1 MVRPTI
7 CTEHLQLL
15 LVFVNWTVLFSTVL
29 PNTVRSDQWRP
40 VSQHQQQQQWLWT
53 GLTAVQTLD
62 SVSVAQFSCFSL
74 VTFTVSCRPTNILGA
89 GHAAHAVLRQHHLDN
104 VSAGNVKHCIQQDML
119 LDNRHILHPSHT
131 HTQSTLHTLRPTHT
145 PPRQCQCRERQTL
158 RPAGYAPRQQ
168 THTPP
173 LTHTHSRH
181 YTHTTPTMLRLRPA
195 QCQW

>member
-15 LVFVNWTVLFSTVL
+15 LVFVNWTVLFS
-29 PNTVRSDQWRP
+29 PA
-40 VSQHQQQQQWLWT
+40 QHSPQWLVTAGEPASAAVTVDWT
-53 GLTAVQTLD
+53 DCRADTRQCFCGAVQ
-62 SVSVAQFSCFSL
+62 
-74 VTFTVSCRPTNILGA
+74 
-89 GHAAHAVLRQHHLDN
+89 
-104 VSAGNVKHCIQQDML
+104 L
-119 LDNRHILHPSHT
+119 LQPRHIHCQLSTDEHTRRPSRRARSL
-131 HTQSTLHTLRPTHT
+131 QST

-173 LTHTHSRH
+173 LTHTVDI
-181 YTHTTPTMLRLRPA
+181 THTLRPLCYDYDLLRPA

>member
-15 LVFVNWTVLFSTVL
+15 LVFVNWTVLFS
-29 PNTVRSDQWRP
+29 PA
-40 VSQHQQQQQWLWT
+40 QHSPHQQQWLWT

-62 SVSVAQFSCFSL
+62 SVSVAQFSRFSL

-89 GHAAHAVLRQHHLDN
+89 RHAAHAVLTQHHLDN

-131 HTQSTLHTLRPTHT
+131 H
-145 PPRQCQCRERQTL
+145 
-158 RPAGYAPRQQ
+158 
-168 THTPP
+168 
-173 LTHTHSRH
+173 SRH
-181 YTHTTPTMLRLRPA
+181 YTHTTPTMLRLRPTTTCTMSVIGTWNTA
-195 QCQW
+195 SNRIGS